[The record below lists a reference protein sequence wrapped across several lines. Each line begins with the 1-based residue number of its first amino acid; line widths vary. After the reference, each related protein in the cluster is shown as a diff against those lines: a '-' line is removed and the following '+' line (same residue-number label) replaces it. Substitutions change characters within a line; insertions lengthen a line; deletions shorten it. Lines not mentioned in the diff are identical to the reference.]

1 MAKPTLTPSS
11 QSSKSILPST
21 GSTSTTDDGAGNS
34 SNYPLAL
41 YVKTTDDFGATS
53 NFYDRNFVSGAAD
66 QVTFTHKLL
75 GGDVLDIELSVASVY
90 TAYESAVLE
99 YSYIVNLHQSK
110 NTLTKVLGQTTG
122 AFDHDGTI
130 SGSGDSLY
138 GKNIALKYPRFKF
151 TYATRVA
158 EGVSEEAGFGGTQT
172 TYSASFDVKTK
183 QQIYD
188 LQNIISGSS
197 VGNPTSEPANSDP
210 VPYEGKIKGNK
221 IKIRR
226 VYYKTPQ
233 AMWRFF
239 GYYGG
244 LNVVGNMSTYGQFSD
259 DSTFEVIP
267 AWQNKLQAM
276 AYEDHIYTRISH
288 YSYEIHNNKLKL
300 YPTPEGEL
308 VKNMWVEFTVERDSW
323 DEEDSGIRKTGID
336 GVNNLNTIPFENIPY
351 SSINSIGKQW
361 IRKYALALSK
371 ETLGQIRSKFGT
383 IPIPGESVTLNGT
396 ALITEAN
403 AEKKALKDELIGILD
418 QLTYAAALKTDAEM
432 FESVKNMQKDIPLPV
447 FVG

>member
-1 MAKPTLTPSS
+1 MAKPNLLPTS
-11 QSSKSILPST
+11 QTSKSILPST
-21 GSTSTTDDGAGNS
+21 GSVATTNDGAGNS
-34 SNYPLAL
+34 SNYPIGL

-53 NFYDRNFVSGAAD
+53 NFFDRNFVSGAAD
-66 QVTFTHKLL
+66 QVAYTHKAL

-90 TAYESAVLE
+90 SAYESAVME
-99 YSYIVNLHQSK
+99 YSYIINLHQSK
-110 NTLTKVLGQTTG
+110 NTLTKVLGQATG

-172 TYSASFDVKTK
+172 TYSASFDVVAK
-183 QQIYD
+183 QQMYD
-188 LQNIISGSS
+188 LQNIISSS
-197 VGNPTSEPANSDP
+197 AVDNEDAANDDP
-210 VPYEGKIKGNK
+210 VPYSGKVDGNK
-221 IKIRR
+221 VKIRR

-259 DSTFEVIP
+259 DSNFEVIP

-288 YSYEIHNNKLKL
+288 YSYEIHNNNLKL

-308 VKNMWVEFTVERDSW
+308 IKNMWVEFTVERDSW

-396 ALITEAN
+396 ALISEATT
-403 AEKKALKDELIGILD
+403 EKKALKDELVDILD

-432 FESVKNMQKDIPLPV
+432 LGSIKDLQKDIPLPV

>member
-1 MAKPTLTPSS
+1 
-11 QSSKSILPST
+11 
-21 GSTSTTDDGAGNS
+21 
-34 SNYPLAL
+34 
-41 YVKTTDDFGATS
+41 
-53 NFYDRNFVSGAAD
+53 
-66 QVTFTHKLL
+66 
-75 GGDVLDIELSVASVY
+75 
-90 TAYESAVLE
+90 
-99 YSYIVNLHQSK
+99 
-110 NTLTKVLGQTTG
+110 
-122 AFDHDGTI
+122 
-130 SGSGDSLY
+130 
-138 GKNIALKYPRFKF
+138 
-151 TYATRVA
+151 
-158 EGVSEEAGFGGTQT
+158 
-172 TYSASFDVKTK
+172 
-183 QQIYD
+183 
-188 LQNIISGSS
+188 
-197 VGNPTSEPANSDP
+197 
-210 VPYEGKIKGNK
+210 
-221 IKIRR
+221 
-226 VYYKTPQ
+226 
-233 AMWRFF
+233 
-239 GYYGG
+239 
-244 LNVVGNMSTYGQFSD
+244 
-259 DSTFEVIP
+259 
-267 AWQNKLQAM
+267 M

-403 AEKKALKDELIGILD
+403 AEKKALKDELTGILD

>member
-1 MAKPTLTPSS
+1 MAKPNLLPTS
-11 QSSKSILPST
+11 QTSKSILPST
-21 GSTSTTDDGAGNS
+21 GSVATTNDGAGNS
-34 SNYPLAL
+34 SNYPIGL
-41 YVKTTDDFGATS
+41 YVKTADDFGGTN
-53 NFYDRNFVSGAAD
+53 NFFDRNFVSGAAD
-66 QVTFTHKLL
+66 QVSYTHKAL

-90 TAYESAVLE
+90 TAYENAVME
-99 YSYIVNLHQSK
+99 YSYIINLHQSK
-110 NTLTKVLGQTTG
+110 NTLTKVLGAATG
-122 AFDHDGTI
+122 TFDHDGTI
-130 SGSGDSLY
+130 SGSGESLY

-172 TYSASFDVKTK
+172 TYSASFDVVSD

-188 LQNIISGSS
+188 LQNIISSS
-197 VGNPTSEPANSDP
+197 AVNNSDAANEDP
-210 VPYEGKIKGNK
+210 VPYSGKIEGDKV
-221 IKIRR
+221 KIRR

-244 LNVVGNMSTYGQFSD
+244 LNVIGNMSTYGQFSD

-267 AWQNKLQAM
+267 TWQNKLQAM

-288 YSYEIHNNKLKL
+288 YSYEIHNNNLKL

-308 VKNMWVEFTVERDSW
+308 VKNMWVEFTVDRDSW

-336 GVNNLNTIPFENIPY
+336 GVNNLNTIPFENIPFN
-351 SSINSIGKQW
+351 SINSIGKQW

-396 ALITEAN
+396 ALLTEAST
-403 AEKKALKDELIGILD
+403 EKKALKDELTNILD
-418 QLTYAAALKTDAEM
+418 QLTYAAALKTDSEM
-432 FESVKNMQKDIPLPV
+432 LDSIKSMQKDIPLPV